1 MQGNFLDEEHLHTGC
16 FFHAKS
22 GRETIQRS
30 NVNESAMFEE
40 EKKDNIFLTAKT
52 PIRGSLEWVV
62 WVSHRHLANNP
73 VDEWSHLWRPQC
85 RAWQSKG
92 VCLKK
97 WTISKKKSKFEATT
111 GSSLELLNVLPGL
124 FEAMEFR
131 SLPAVY
137 ISSLPCKMPW

>member
-73 VDEWSHLWRPQC
+73 VDE
-85 RAWQSKG
+85 
-92 VCLKK
+92 
-97 WTISKKKSKFEATT
+97 
-111 GSSLELLNVLPGL
+111 
-124 FEAMEFR
+124 
-131 SLPAVY
+131 
-137 ISSLPCKMPW
+137 